1 MLTAQ
6 KPLWLDKTIR
16 LSDCSD
22 MKLLLRSLNLHT
34 VCEEAACPN
43 IGECFAKA
51 TAAFM
56 ILGRH
61 CTRHCRFCNIDNG
74 LPMPVDDTEPASIA
88 EAAHRLGLRH
98 IVVTSVTRDDLPDGG
113 AGHFANTVSCIRKS
127 NISVT
132 IEVLVPDFNADIK
145 SISIVVES
153 LPDIINHNIETV
165 PRLYPYIRPEA
176 DYERSLNV
184 LKAVSEFSRGVIH
197 TKSGIMLGF
206 GEGKQE
212 VLDVLKDLKEV
223 GCQFLSIGQYL
234 SPGRKYL
241 PVKEYVLPELFEY
254 YKIKA
259 QDMGFKHVVSAPYAR
274 SSYLADEYIQLKS
287 ESEQ

>member
-6 KPLWLDKTIR
+6 KPLWLNKTIR
-16 LSDCSD
+16 LSDCTD
-22 MKLLLRSLNLHT
+22 MKLLLRGLSLNT

-43 IGECFAKA
+43 ISECFGKGR
-51 TAAFM
+51 AAFM
-56 ILGRH
+56 ILGRN
-61 CTRHCRFCNIDNG
+61 CTRHCRFCNVG
-74 LPMPVDDTEPASIA
+74 KGHPSPVDDTEPAGIA
-88 EAAHRLGLRH
+88 EAAKRLRLKH

-113 AGHFANTVSCIRKS
+113 AGHFANTVSRIRKS
-127 NISVT
+127 NIKVT

-153 LPDIINHNIETV
+153 MPDIINHNIETV
-165 PRLYPYIRPEA
+165 PRLYPCIRPEA

-184 LKAVSEFSRGVIH
+184 LKTASELSRGVIY

-206 GEGKQE
+206 GEGRQE
-212 VLDVLKDLKEV
+212 VLDVLKDLKEA

-234 SPGRKYL
+234 SPGREYL

-274 SSYLADEYIQLKS
+274 SSYLADEYIELKS
-287 ESEQ
+287 EPE

>member
-22 MKLLLRSLNLHT
+22 MKLLLRSLNLYT

-56 ILGRH
+56 ILGRN

-74 LPMPVDDTEPASIA
+74 LPMPVDDTEPAHIA

-127 NISVT
+127 NINVT

-184 LKAVSEFSRGVIH
+184 LKAVSELSRRVIH
-197 TKSGIMLGF
+197 IKSGIMLGF

-212 VLDVLKDLKEV
+212 VSDVLKDLKEA

-234 SPGRKYL
+234 SPGREYL
-241 PVKEYVLPELFEY
+241 PVKEYVSPELFEY